1 MTMRKLRIG
10 ILGGGGILGA
20 HAPQFNKFRD
30 RCEVVAVAE
39 PKESAAPRLRGFFG
53 AGVRNLC

>member
-1 MTMRKLRIG
+1 MDKIRIG

-20 HAPQFNKFRD
+20 HARAYRQLAD

-39 PKESAAPRLRGFFG
+39 KDESLWPRVKELLG
-53 AGVRNLC
+53 